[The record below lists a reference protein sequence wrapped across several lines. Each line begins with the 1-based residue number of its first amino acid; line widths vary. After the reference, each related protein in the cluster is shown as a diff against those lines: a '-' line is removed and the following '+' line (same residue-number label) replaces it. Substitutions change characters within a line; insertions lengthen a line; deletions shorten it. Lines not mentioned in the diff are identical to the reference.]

1 MPSFIEPDPNIT
13 LTAQL
18 EEQASPVVLINPFAV
33 RPEEA
38 DQLLRAWDERAAYS
52 QRQPGFISAR
62 LHRGIGGSCVFLNYA
77 VRESVGH
84 FRAAFE
90 RPEFRARLAAYPP
103 STVTAP
109 HRLQRVHVPKI
120 CVGD

>member
-1 MPSFIEPDPNIT
+1 MPTFIEPDPNIT
-13 LTAQL
+13 LAAQL
-18 EEQASPVVLINPFAV
+18 EEQAGPVVLINPFTV

-38 DQLLRAWDERAAYS
+38 DQLLRAWADDAACF
-52 QRQPGFISAR
+52 QRQPGFISAQ
-62 LHRGIGGSCVFLNYA
+62 LHRAIGGSCVFLNYA

-109 HRLQRVHVPKI
+109 HRFQRVHVPDI

>member
-1 MPSFIEPDPNIT
+1 MPTLIEADKDIT
-13 LTAQL
+13 LAAQL
-18 EEQASPVVLINPFAV
+18 EERTGPVVLINQFTV

-38 DQLLRAWDERAAYS
+38 DQLLRAWAEDAAYFK
-52 QRQPGFISAR
+52 RQPGFISAQ

-77 VRESVGH
+77 VWESVGH

-90 RPEFRARLAAYPP
+90 GPEFRERLAAYPP
-103 STVTAP
+103 STVASP
-109 HRLQRVHVPKI
+109 HLFRKVHVPNI

>member
-1 MPSFIEPDPNIT
+1 M
-13 LTAQL
+13 
-18 EEQASPVVLINPFAV
+18 

-38 DQLLRAWDERAAYS
+38 DQLLRAWADDAAYF
-52 QRQPGFISAR
+52 QRQPGFFSAQ
-62 LHRGIGGSCVFLNYA
+62 LHRGIGGSCVFLNDA

-90 RPEFRARLAAYPP
+90 RPEFRARLAAYRP

-109 HRLQRVHVPKI
+109 HRFQRVHVPNI